1 MWIVHT
7 CFLLEKNNAP
17 FRINGLMINSV
28 RTTRHNVTRTAYCLL
43 GNHSTSTKIAR
54 AEWLSHNQLSL
65 GTEKSSLSLSCIN
78 IAHIKG
84 KDSRIKNVWFVKIC
98 VSLIYIHVISSP
110 AACVYTITTVWMM
123 MNSLLI
129 VAAAAGVGHPP
140 SSSSFKILLM
150 IYC

>member
-1 MWIVHT
+1 MYIILLWNVHT
-7 CFLLEKNNAP
+7 CFLAEKNNAP
-17 FRINGLMINSV
+17 FRINGLMINFV

-84 KDSRIKNVWFVKIC
+84 KDSRIKNVWFVKIR

-110 AACVYTITTVWMM
+110 ASVCVCAYTITPVWMM

-129 VAAAAGVGHPP
+129 VHSCCWCWP
-140 SSSSFKILLM
+140 SSLI
-150 IYC
+150 